1 MRKVLVIVGILV
13 VVGLG
18 FWFLS
23 NMTGG
28 VISGVHDEVVIE
40 ESFKISDFGD
50 VNEINETGVLNDT
63 QNSTEPKVP
72 YK

>member
-1 MRKVLVIVGILV
+1 LVIVGILV